1 MLGLNS
7 RKIDYITIYR
17 KLKKE
22 YDSFSI
28 LIITPD
34 YNFADYIKEKLPEIK
49 NNLVYEPIT
58 LRELKKEIDT
68 MTKAEQ

>member
-1 MLGLNS
+1 VLLGLNS
-7 RKIDYITIYR
+7 RKIDYITIYK

-22 YDSFSI
+22 YDGFSI
-28 LIITPD
+28 LIIIPD

-68 MTKAEQ
+68 MTKVE